1 MPAKRVS
8 KKSSSSHP
16 KRRKSH
22 PAPTPLTPA
31 VESPV
36 PPVPQQPPLPVWTK
50 TFAIIALCLG
60 LYFGWGPHT
69 DTAMLFISMAFFI
82 FLSRRMTFSTP
93 VYPLALIGL
102 GWALFTVTAGQDCGF
117 VYAFPKLPNFLCA
130 HPAFYFA
137 AGMGLMV
144 AFWRFLPPFRAEDE
158 VPKVWARIIFWVILG
173 VAAFM
178 RMHRI
183 NETTGSYWDET
194 VSCITQPRG
203 IFEFHDRYLIAPSG
217 GREPFFTYFLAV
229 LCALMQNTHLIFIH
243 RFGCALIDLLGIWF
257 LYLLGKEIG
266 GRWTGLV
273 AAGLA
278 SITKPM
284 VVETLLGYPMVTLS
298 MAVSL
303 ILLMTVRLF
312 KKPDWRHFLQWGLV
326 LGFMPY
332 NYTAVRPWLP
342 YIAAVV
348 LCWIWFHKQ
357 KEGKGKGDFLLGWG
371 TLGAGVFVFLK
382 WNHFLPMTNPL
393 VVFLAHRWVGLAV
406 VAILW
411 LIFISSRLKAVQHN
425 GTSLLPRYFLGVFL
439 AAGLCYP
446 LAFDPYLYAHITD
459 LSIFNNLSHSNA
471 NCVLEAGRVFF
482 NKVWISFQ
490 TVFSGRM
497 GDCGETYLF
506 NGAFFDFHFI
516 PVFILGL
523 VSLLVQPNW
532 MKGFLLLCFF
542 VAISPHVLTRDPN
555 MGKLMGVVAPLSV
568 LAGLGV
574 RQAYS
579 AFRSIRGGHSGILF
593 VLLLTAYFGWA
604 FSGTYHEVWTKYF
617 DLQNMEVTT
626 SLLVA
631 KYTPQ
636 DRVYVALYPS
646 FISANTQAVLNQGLE
661 YYSLGDQNPIPVK
674 TGDIPKD
681 VMVIMSVYDAKTKGL
696 IDSQFKNVSWEDI
709 PVKNYSVLRLE
720 RRAIIPAAEI
730 PKEPGKLFYFQRVPD
745 TNWTRDYFIG
755 REILGDGMIGR
766 EESVPSPYDPVPP
779 EMGGRIVHLKGSFN
793 LPADAQVTFGI
804 KTDKLVK
811 LQVDGKR
818 VFYLK
823 PYQEFLSGKK
833 KVDLKAGNHAVV
845 YDTYLPGPREIPE
858 ILMWVDGR
866 PAGLMGDPAQNPIAP
881 AGH

>member
-1 MPAKRVS
+1 MPTKRVS

-36 PPVPQQPPLPVWTK
+36 PPVPQQPSLPVWTK

-60 LYFGWGPHT
+60 LGFALGHHT
-69 DTAMLFISMAFFI
+69 DTAMLFISMAIFI
-82 FLSRRMTFSTP
+82 FLSRNASFRTS

-102 GWALFTVTAGQDCGF
+102 GWALFTVSAGQDCGF
-117 VYAFPKLPNFLCA
+117 VYAFPKLPSFLCA
-130 HPAFYFA
+130 YPAFYFA
-137 AGMGLMV
+137 VGMGLMV
-144 AFWRFLPPFRAEDE
+144 AFWRFLPPFRAEDD

-173 VAAFM
+173 MAAFI
-178 RMHRI
+178 RMQRI

-194 VSCITQPRG
+194 VNCITQPWG
-203 IFEFHDRYLIAPSG
+203 IFEFHDRYLIASWG
-217 GREPFFTYFLAV
+217 SREPFYNYFLAV
-229 LCALMQNTHLIFIH
+229 LCALFQNAHLIFIQ
-243 RFGCALIDLLGIWF
+243 RLGCALIDLLGIWF

-278 SITKPM
+278 SVNKPM
-284 VVETLLGYPMVTLS
+284 VVEAILGYPMVTLS

-332 NYTAVRPWLP
+332 NYTATRPWLP
-342 YIAAVV
+342 YIAGLV
-348 LCWIWFHKQ
+348 LCWIWFYKQ
-357 KEGKGKGDFLLGWG
+357 KEGKGKLDFLLGWG
-371 TLGAGVFVFLK
+371 TLGAGIFVFLQ
-382 WNHFLPMTNPL
+382 WNHFLPVTNPL

-411 LIFISSRLKAVQHN
+411 FLFISSRLEAVKNN
-425 GTSLLPRYFLGVFL
+425 GASLLPRYFLGVFL
-439 AAGLCYP
+439 AAALAYP
-446 LAFDPYLYAHITD
+446 LSFDPYLNAHIAN
-459 LSIFNNLSHSNA
+459 LSIFNNQTQSTA
-471 NCVLEAGRVFF
+471 NHALEAALIFF
-482 NKVWISFQ
+482 NKVWISLQ
-490 TVFSGRM
+490 TIFSGRL
-497 GDCGETYLF
+497 GNGGETYLF

-542 VAISPHVLTRDPN
+542 LGILPHVLTRDPN
-555 MGKLMGVVAPLSV
+555 MGKLMGILAPLSV

-604 FSGTYHEVWTKYF
+604 FSGTYHEVWKKYF
-617 DLQNMEVTT
+617 DIQSREVTI
-626 SLLVA
+626 SLQVA

-636 DRVYVALYPS
+636 DRVYVSLLSSY
-646 FISANTQAVLNQGLE
+646 ISAKVQAVLDQGLE

-681 VMVIMSVYDAKTKGL
+681 VVVIMSVLNAKTKDL
-696 IDSQFKNVSWEDI
+696 IDSQFRNVSWEDLSEKGF
-709 PVKNYSVLRLE
+709 PGLRQE

-755 REILGDGMIGR
+755 RVVLGDGMIER

-779 EMGGRIVHLKGSFN
+779 EMGGRVVRLKGSFN
-793 LPADAQVTFGI
+793 LPADAQVTFGA
-804 KTDKLVK
+804 KTDNHVK
-811 LQVDGKR
+811 LQVDGKL
-818 VFYLK
+818 VLYLR
-823 PYQEFLSGKK
+823 PYQEFLSGNK

-845 YDTYLPGPREIPE
+845 YDTYLQGPREIPK
-858 ILMWVDGR
+858 IFMWVDGR
-866 PAGLMGDPAQNPIAP
+866 QVVLMGDPAQNPVAP
-881 AGH
+881 EGH

>member
-1 MPAKRVS
+1 MPTKRVS
-8 KKSSSSHP
+8 KKSSSHP

-22 PAPTPLTPA
+22 PAQIQLTPA

-36 PPVPQQPPLPVWTK
+36 PPVPQQPSLPVWTK

-60 LYFGWGPHT
+60 LGFALGHHA
-69 DTAMLFISMAFFI
+69 DTAMLFISMAIFI
-82 FLSRRMTFSTP
+82 FLSRNASFRTP
-93 VYPLALIGL
+93 FYPLALIGL
-102 GWALFTVTAGQDCGF
+102 GWALFTVSAGQDRGF
-117 VYAFPKLPNFLCA
+117 VYSFPKLPNFLYA

-137 AGMGLMV
+137 VGMGLMV
-144 AFWRFLPPFRAEDE
+144 AFWRFLPPFRAEDDA
-158 VPKVWARIIFWVILG
+158 PKVWARICFWVILG

-183 NETTGSYWDET
+183 NDAIGSYWYET
-194 VSCITQPRG
+194 VSCITQPWG
-203 IFEFHDRYLIAPSG
+203 IFEFHDRYLIASHG
-217 GREPFFTYFLAV
+217 SREPFFNYFIAV

-243 RFGCALIDLLGIWF
+243 RLGCALIDLLGIWL

-278 SITKPM
+278 SVTKPM

-312 KKPDWRHFLQWGLV
+312 KKPDLRHFLQWGLV

-357 KEGKGKGDFLLGWG
+357 KGGKGKWDFLLGWG
-371 TLGAGVFVFLK
+371 TLGAGVFVFLQ
-382 WNHFLPMTNPL
+382 WNHFLPMENGFIS
-393 VVFLAHRWVGLAV
+393 FLNHGWAGLAV

-411 LIFISSRLKAVQHN
+411 LIFIRSWLKAVQHN
-425 GTSLLPRYFLGVFL
+425 GTSLLRRYFLGVFL
-439 AAGLCYP
+439 AAALAYP
-446 LAFDPYLYAHITD
+446 LASSPELTGHITE
-459 LSIFNNLSHSNA
+459 LSIFKGLSHSNA
-471 NCVLEAGRVFF
+471 NCILEAGRIFF
-482 NKVWISFQ
+482 NKVWISLQ

-497 GDCGETYLF
+497 GGEGDAYLF

-542 VAISPHVLTRDPN
+542 VGISPHVLSTDYN
-555 MGKLMGVVAPLSV
+555 MGKLMGIVAPLSV

-604 FSGTYHEVWTKYF
+604 FSGTYHEVWKKYF
-617 DLQNMEVTT
+617 DMQNLEVTT
-626 SLLVA
+626 SLQVA
-631 KYTPQ
+631 KYAPQ
-636 DRVYVALYPS
+636 DRVYIAS
-646 FISANTQAVLNQGLE
+646 FSYFVTGKTQAVLDQGLD
-661 YYSLGDQNPIPVK
+661 YYFLGDQNPIPVK
-674 TGDIPKD
+674 TGDIPRD
-681 VMVIMSVYDAKTKGL
+681 VMVFMPVYDAKTKDL
-696 IDSQFKNVSWEDI
+696 IDSQFGNVSWEDI
-709 PVKNYSVLRLE
+709 PQKGFPGLRQE

-745 TNWTRDYFIG
+745 TNWTRDYFMG
-755 REILGDGMIGR
+755 REILGDGMIER

-779 EMGGRIVHLKGSFN
+779 EMGARVVRLKGSFN
-793 LPADAQVTFGI
+793 LPADAQVTFGAN
-804 KTDKLVK
+804 TTNHVK
-811 LQVDGKR
+811 LQVDGKEILYLR
-818 VFYLK
+818 PYQYLK
-823 PYQEFLSGKK
+823 FLSGEK
-833 KVDLKAGNHAVV
+833 KVDLKAGNHSVV
-845 YDTYLPGPREIPE
+845 YDTYLKGPMEIPK

-866 PAGLMGDPAQNPIAP
+866 PAGLMGAPAQNPIAP
-881 AGH
+881 